1 MTPRRRVVL
10 FITAAVIVVGLVIG
24 GLAAG
29 WVLRLIATQPDSRSA
44 TTIPVTLVIDG
55 FSSQV
60 TTGAAT
66 VRDLLADQGISLHEG
81 LAVAPS
87 LDSAVV
93 AGLTVI
99 VDQERSVT
107 LTVDGLTSVF
117 RTVIDNPQ
125 EILNNAGIMVDS
137 DDSIQINGAHI
148 PAARL
153 SEYPLPANSIIV
165 QHAVTVTLEIDG
177 SSRRLTTTAPTIG
190 EALFEAGVA
199 LYLGDL
205 VDPSPETPLVDAMT
219 IVIKR
224 SRPITVLAD
233 GVSIETRSQAETVGE
248 ALAEV
253 GVALNGLDYTLP
265 SEVAMLRPD
274 MTIEVVRVSED
285 VLTEI
290 IQVPFETVYQADAAL
305 ELDQTALAQEGA
317 FGVDQRNLRVR
328 YENGV
333 EISRTDEGVTR
344 MQEPVNR
351 VVSYG
356 TQIVL
361 RTIDTPEGPREYWRK
376 LRLYATSYHPAALG
390 GDDVTSIG
398 RKLQKGIVG
407 IDPKLIPYNT
417 TLYVEGYGVG
427 VAADTGGPRS
437 SRYWIDLGY
446 SDADWVS
453 WSRWIDAYLLA
464 PPPENFP
471 YILP

>member
-1 MTPRRRVVL
+1 MALALGISLVGVL
-10 FITAAVIVVGLVIG
+10 F
-24 GLAAG
+24 AG
-29 WVLRLIATQPDSRSA
+29 VLLRLITTQPSPRASA
-44 TTIPVTLVIDG
+44 AHPITLMMDG
-55 FSSQV
+55 YSV
-60 TTGAAT
+60 AIITDAAT
-66 VRDLLADQGISLHEG
+66 VGDLLADQGITLREG
-81 LAVAPS
+81 LAVVPPPN
-87 LDSAVV
+87 SAIV
-93 AGLTVI
+93 AGLLVV
-99 VDQERSVT
+99 VDEEHSVT

-125 EILNNAGIMVDS
+125 EILDEAGILVDA
-137 DDSIQINGAHI
+137 DDEIEVNGARI
-148 PAARL
+148 PASRL
-153 SEYPLPANSIIV
+153 REYPLPANSIVV
-165 QHAVTVTLEIDG
+165 QHAVTVTLEMDG
-177 SSRRLTTTAPTIG
+177 TSQQLTTTAPTIG
-190 EALFEAGVA
+190 DALFEAGVA

-205 VDPSPETPLVDAMT
+205 VDPSPESLLVDAMT
-219 IVIKR
+219 IVVKR

-233 GVSIETRSQAETVGE
+233 GVTIETRSQAGTVGE

-265 SEVAMLRPD
+265 SEVATLRPG
-274 MTIEVVRVSED
+274 MMIEVVRV
-285 VLTEI
+285 TEEVTTEQI
-290 IQVPFETVYQADAAL
+290 PVSFETVYQADAAL
-305 ELDQTALAQEGA
+305 ELDQTTLLQEGA
-317 FGVDQRNLRVR
+317 SGVDQRNIRVR

-344 MQEPVNR
+344 TQEPVNR

-356 TQIVL
+356 TQVVL
-361 RTIDTPEGPREYWRK
+361 RSIDTPEGPREYWRK

-390 GDDVTSIG
+390 GDDVTATG

-427 VAADTGGPRS
+427 LAADTGGPRS

-446 SDADWVS
+446 SDEDWVS
-453 WSRWIDAYLLA
+453 WSHWIDAYLLA

>member
-1 MTPRRRVVL
+1 
-10 FITAAVIVVGLVIG
+10 
-24 GLAAG
+24 
-29 WVLRLIATQPDSRSA
+29 
-44 TTIPVTLVIDG
+44 
-55 FSSQV
+55 
-60 TTGAAT
+60 
-66 VRDLLADQGISLHEG
+66 
-81 LAVAPS
+81 
-87 LDSAVV
+87 
-93 AGLTVI
+93 
-99 VDQERSVT
+99 
-107 LTVDGLTSVF
+107 
-117 RTVIDNPQ
+117 
-125 EILNNAGIMVDS
+125 
-137 DDSIQINGAHI
+137 
-148 PAARL
+148 
-153 SEYPLPANSIIV
+153 
-165 QHAVTVTLEIDG
+165 
-177 SSRRLTTTAPTIG
+177 
-190 EALFEAGVA
+190 
-199 LYLGDL
+199 
-205 VDPSPETPLVDAMT
+205 MT
-219 IVIKR
+219 IVVRR

-274 MTIEVVRVSED
+274 MTIEVVRVTED
-285 VLTEI
+285 VVTEQI
-290 IQVPFETVYQADAAL
+290 AVPFETVYQADAAL
-305 ELDQTALAQEGA
+305 ELDQTALVQDGTL
-317 FGVDQRNLRVR
+317 GVDQRNIRVR

-333 EISRTDEGVTR
+333 EISRTDEGVMR

-390 GDDVTSIG
+390 GDDVTATG
-398 RKLQKGIVG
+398 RKLVKGIVG
-407 IDPKLIPYNT
+407 IDPKLIPYST

-427 VAADTGGPRS
+427 LAADTGGPRS

-453 WSRWIDAYLLA
+453 WSRWVDAYLLA